1 MSTPSFLIH
10 ASILFI
16 YLFVFCLCFDCF
28 YLFIYLLITASQKFA
43 LLLKNWL
50 SLVIPKN
57 FVFSVTITIF
67 AWLAVTIGFAGEELF
82 YKLVIFIK
90 PKKSTNKATAA
101 ESFFREGFKWRS
113 PIYKRCKRLQLS
125 EAYAEFCQTSKM
137 ERFVKI
143 AVQCNHFHK
152 KFYLRCLTVFWNA
165 SDLTLIWVCVGGE

>member
-1 MSTPSFLIH
+1 MDLLIQSSLEWKDLSTPSFLIH

-16 YLFVFCLCFDCF
+16 YLFVFCLYCLFLF
-28 YLFIYLLITASQKFA
+28 YFFLITASQKFA
-43 LLLKNWL
+43 LLLKNGL

-113 PIYKRCKRLQLS
+113 PI
-125 EAYAEFCQTSKM
+125 TSAAKGCNFQ
-137 ERFVKI
+137 RHIQNYVKHLRWSVLWRSC
-143 AVQCNHFHK
+143 AV
-152 KFYLRCLTVFWNA
+152 
-165 SDLTLIWVCVGGE
+165 